1 MIRWLTLIFLIVFFT
16 GCGPALDSAESSL
29 LYHIAQDI
37 ESIKDQY
44 PQLKDFRAEV
54 ADTRKNFFSY
64 IQKENNEV
72 LIMNSGVY
80 WFKVSLTK
88 KAVDTFDSP
97 APVLSIEMAPMKKHL
112 HLRVRGKDMALT
124 QTLAAIV
131 LDHGTTAGGIQRIL
145 ELGNSLETMP
155 RSRRSRGMR

>member
-1 MIRWLTLIFLIVFFT
+1 MFHRLIFLVLLCT
-16 GCGPALDSAESSL
+16 LSGCGPALDSAESSL

-44 PQLKDFRAEV
+44 PQLKDFRADA

-64 IQKENNEV
+64 IQKENDEV

-80 WFKVSLTK
+80 WFKVSLTE

-155 RSRRSRGMR
+155 RSRRRGMR